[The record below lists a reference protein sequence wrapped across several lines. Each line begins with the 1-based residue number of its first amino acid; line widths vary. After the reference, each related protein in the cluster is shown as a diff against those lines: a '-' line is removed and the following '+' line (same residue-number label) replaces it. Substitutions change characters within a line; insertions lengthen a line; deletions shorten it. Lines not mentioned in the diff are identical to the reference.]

1 MNRKRRSFSSRPLLI
16 IPILAIAAAV
26 IVIVIANRRTE
37 DTAAAATVE
46 RLEAMEAADIAHI
59 LNMPVDVPDETAET
73 AAGSEEIP
81 SEADVAPAAVADPA
95 AADPIPSETEAPVP
109 EPQATPEAPAGPLSR
124 TPEEIAAIQFNILNG
139 DFLSNPEIRQVF
151 QNTVIL
157 GDSITESTWEYGF
170 LDQDVVISKRGIS
183 VVSAD
188 DLIQA
193 AINSYPSV
201 IFMSFGS
208 NDLEIYQADVN
219 GFIESY
225 REQVHKLKQALPS
238 VPIYINCILPL
249 TEGAIEETPALIYY
263 PFYNAAL
270 QEMCVQEGLAYLD
283 ETFLVTAIPSLY
295 EPDGQHVVV
304 AYYPLWLTY
313 MARMAGLI

>member
-1 MNRKRRSFSSRPLLI
+1 MNRKRRPFSSRLLVL
-16 IPILAIAAAV
+16 IPALAIAAV
-26 IVIVIANRRTE
+26 VLIIILVNRRP
-37 DTAAAATVE
+37 DDLAAASTVE
-46 RLEAMEAADIAHI
+46 RLKEMETADITHI
-59 LNMPVDVPDETAET
+59 LNMPVNNAALAEEGTAEAAPSDPDVPA
-73 AAGSEEIP
+73 P
-81 SEADVAPAAVADPA
+81 ADQVAPAAVAA
-95 AADPIPSETEAPVP
+95 ETEAPVETPSP
-109 EPQATPEAPAGPLSR
+109 EPEVIPADPSVPLSH

-139 DFLSNPEIRQVF
+139 DFLSNPEIRQTF
-151 QNTVIL
+151 QNTAIL
-157 GDSITESTWEYGF
+157 GDSITESIWEYGF
-170 LDQDVVISKRGIS
+170 LDQDVVISQRGIS

-188 DLIQA
+188 DLIQT
-193 AINSYPSV
+193 AINMYPSV

-225 REQVHKLKQALPS
+225 REQIHKLKQALPG

-249 TEGAIEETPALIYY
+249 TEGAIAETPALVYY
-263 PFYNAAL
+263 PFYNTAL
-270 QEMCVQEGLAYLD
+270 QEMCVQEGLGYLD

-313 MARMAGLI
+313 MAEMAGLV